1 MGISRN
7 QILEKRKRLEKQK
20 EKDKQQLKVI
30 QERIKKVNQ
39 TIIEEAKKE
48 EQERKRIAG
57 EFVLEKIK
65 KDSSFKV
72 WFDGEINAYLKN
84 DYEKNLFGLLIS
96 KKQEATHESA
106 SL

>member
-1 MGISRN
+1 MAISKKQN
-7 QILEKRKRLEKQK
+7 LEKRTKLEQQKQK
-20 EKDKQQLKVI
+20 DELKLKAI
-30 QERIKKVNQ
+30 QERLKKAEQKINESIRQ
-39 TIIEEAKKE
+39 E
-48 EQERKRIAG
+48 EQERKRIAS

-106 SL
+106 PL